1 MISLEGVPSS
11 LVARN
16 QSWVRQQAQTLVRHL
31 PANVEKA
38 DLIQVGL
45 IAVAQASLSFVW
57 EGDRESPEAREAFAR
72 YARQRV
78 KGAMIDELRQMDVLT
93 RAQRRKIKVLQIARE
108 RWRSTNGGEAGLA
121 ELARLCKMDIEEIA
135 LLEQLA
141 QASQQ
146 RSSSGGGD
154 EDEPEFAERH
164 HPATEK
170 DEVEARVDTAI
181 VLRRLE
187 AFFAQLPE
195 RERQVIDAYL
205 GVGMSPVE
213 LAASLKVTPSRVS
226 QMYHGLLRRMAVRFG
241 NVPHQRATDRARRPG
256 RADMEALVVQRE
268 QELQSHPEAGPWGEM
283 MEDVLVSPAERFG
296 IRIDVPPGTRW

>member
-1 MISLEGVPSS
+1 MISLEGVPSA

-16 QSWVRQQAQTLVRHL
+16 QSWVRQQAQSLVRHL

-57 EGDRESPEAREAFAR
+57 EGDTESEEAREAFAR

-78 KGAMIDELRQMDVLT
+78 RGAMIDELRQMDVLT
-93 RAQRRKIKVLQIARE
+93 RAQRRKIKVMQIARE
-108 RWRSTNGGEAGLA
+108 RWRSKNGSEPGLA
-121 ELARLCKMDIEEIA
+121 ELARLCKMDVDEIA

-146 RSSSGGGD
+146 RSSSGGD
-154 EDEPEFAERH
+154 DDEPDFAERH

-181 VLRRLE
+181 VLRHLE
-187 AFFAQLPE
+187 TFFAQLPE

-205 GVGMSPVE
+205 GIGMTPVE

-241 NVPHQRATDRARRPG
+241 HAPQQRATDRVRRPS
-256 RADMEALVVQRE
+256 RADMEALVAQRE
-268 QELQSHPEAGPWGEM
+268 RDLQAQPEAGSWGEM

>member
-1 MISLEGVPSS
+1 MISLEGVPSA

-16 QSWVRQQAQTLVRHL
+16 QSWVRQQAQSLVRHL

-57 EGDRESPEAREAFAR
+57 EGDTESEEAREAFAR

-78 KGAMIDELRQMDVLT
+78 RGAMIDELRQMDVLT
-93 RAQRRKIKVLQIARE
+93 RAQRRKIKVMQIARE
-108 RWRSTNGGEAGLA
+108 RWRSKNGTEPGLA
-121 ELARLCKMDIEEIA
+121 ELAKLCKMDVDEIA

-146 RSSSGGGD
+146 RSSTGGD
-154 EDEPEFAERH
+154 DDEPDFAERH

-181 VLRRLE
+181 VLRHLE
-187 AFFAQLPE
+187 TFFAQLPE

-205 GVGMSPVE
+205 GVGMTPVE

-241 NVPHQRATDRARRPG
+241 HAPQQRATDRARRPS
-256 RADMEALVVQRE
+256 RADMEALVAQRE
-268 QELQSHPEAGPWGEM
+268 RDLQAQPESGPWGEM

>member
-1 MISLEGVPSS
+1 MISLEGVPSA

-16 QSWVRQQAQTLVRHL
+16 QSWVRQQAQSLVRHL

-57 EGDRESPEAREAFAR
+57 EGDPESEEAREAFAR

-78 KGAMIDELRQMDVLT
+78 RGAMIDELRQMDVLT
-93 RAQRRKIKVLQIARE
+93 RAQRRKIKVMQIARE
-108 RWRSTNGGEAGLA
+108 RWRSKNGTEPGLA
-121 ELARLCKMDIEEIA
+121 ELARLCKMDVDEIA

-146 RSSSGGGD
+146 RSSSGGD
-154 EDEPEFAERH
+154 DDEPDFAERH

-181 VLRRLE
+181 VLRHLE
-187 AFFAQLPE
+187 TFFAQLPE

-205 GVGMSPVE
+205 GIGMTPVE

-241 NVPHQRATDRARRPG
+241 TAPQQRATDRTRRPS

-268 QELQSHPEAGPWGEM
+268 RELQAHPEAGPWGEM

-296 IRIDVPPGTRW
+296 VRIDVPEGTRW

>member
-1 MISLEGVPSS
+1 MISLEGVPSA

-16 QSWVRQQAQTLVRHL
+16 QSWVRQQAQSLVRHL

-57 EGDRESPEAREAFAR
+57 DGDPDTAEAHEAFAR

-121 ELARLCKMDIEEIA
+121 ELARLCKMDLEEVA

-146 RSSSGGGD
+146 RSSSGED
-154 EDEPEFAERH
+154 DEPEFTERH

-181 VLRRLE
+181 VLRHLE
-187 AFFAQLPE
+187 TFFAQLPE
-195 RERQVIDAYL
+195 RERRVIDAYL
-205 GVGMSPVE
+205 GIGMSPVE

-226 QMYHGLLRRMAVRFG
+226 QMYHGLLRRMAQRFG
-241 NVPHQRATDRARRPG
+241 TAPQQRATDRTRRPD
-256 RADMEALVVQRE
+256 RADMEALVAQRE
-268 QELQSHPEAGPWGEM
+268 RELQARPEAGPWGAM

-296 IRIDVPPGTRW
+296 VHIDVPEGTRW